1 MVKVH
6 TLPPIFLNVLITAVS
21 KSVFDNFSIWKPD
34 GQGGA
39 CVCFILHAAFCQVI
53 IPLTYLVVLNKSHV
67 SNIKNC
73 RDNFRISMML
83 FF

>member
-1 MVKVH
+1 MVKAH
-6 TLPPIFLNVLITAVS
+6 TLPPIFLNVLITAVF
-21 KSVFDNFSIWKPD
+21 KSVFDNFSIWEPD

-39 CVCFILHAAFCQVI
+39 CVCFILHAAFCRVM
-53 IPLTYLVVLNKSHV
+53 IPLTHLVVLNKSHV
-67 SNIKNC
+67 LNIKNC